1 MSTFGL
7 GKGRGKLIFE
17 RRRGGLTALRDVEPV
32 EAGDTGIRCR
42 RCGERILKDELF
54 GVCGGT
60 ALCELCLEDEWRE
73 LTAEEKFEMLG
84 FETEAL

>member
-1 MSTFGL
+1 M
-7 GKGRGKLIFE
+7 
-17 RRRGGLTALRDVEPV
+17 
-32 EAGDTGIRCR
+32 
-42 RCGERILKDELF
+42 KDELF

-84 FETEAL
+84 FETEVL